1 MRGETSTVP
10 DGVKRQWAAIPL
22 HVRHRS
28 MLKQRSMSPT
38 AESFKSIA
46 LVGNHHDSRVS
57 ESMLILA
64 THLHGRGRRV
74 LLASDTEI
82 DFGSLPIER
91 HPEKNLGSSV
101 DLIVAVGGDGTMLSA
116 ARLAAPSGVP
126 VLGVNRG
133 RLGFLADI
141 SPSDIRE
148 RLDDVLNGRY
158 VKDHRAMLQASLV
171 RANQAA
177 SEGQALNDVVVQKW
191 QTGRMLDFETWIDG
205 RYVNSHGGDG
215 LVIATATGSTAYALS
230 CGGPILYPEL
240 DAVVLAPICPHTLSD
255 RPIVI
260 RSSSTVE
267 VRLVDR
273 PDINAQVICD
283 GVSLGELGA
292 GDRLLVTRAQANV
305 TLLHP
310 VDHDYYRIL
319 RSKLRWGR
327 GDRMLP
333 GGSTD

>member
-1 MRGETSTVP
+1 
-10 DGVKRQWAAIPL
+10 
-22 HVRHRS
+22 
-28 MLKQRSMSPT
+28 MSP
-38 AESFKSIA
+38 ASEQFKSIA
-46 LVGNHHDSRVS
+46 LVGNHQDPRVS
-57 ESMLILA
+57 ESILILA
-64 THLHGRGRRV
+64 AHLHSRKRRV
-74 LLASDTEI
+74 LLGSETEV
-82 DFGSLPIER
+82 DLGSLPIER
-91 HPEKNLGSSV
+91 HPGATLGSAAE
-101 DLIVAVGGDGTMLSA
+101 LIVAVGGDGTMLNA
-116 ARLAAPSGVP
+116 ARLAAPCGIP

-141 SPSDIRE
+141 SPADIRE

-158 VKDHRAMLQASLV
+158 VTDSRAMLQARLV
-171 RANQAA
+171 RGGDEIA
-177 SEGQALNDVVVQKW
+177 SGQALNDVVVQKW

-215 LVIATATGSTAYALS
+215 LVIATSTGSTAYALS

-267 VRLVDR
+267 VRLVER
-273 PDINAQVICD
+273 PDANAQVICD
-283 GVSLGELGA
+283 GVSLGELLT
-292 GDRLLVTRAQANV
+292 GDRLVVTRADSHV

-310 VDHDYYRIL
+310 PDHDYYRIL

-327 GDRMLP
+327 GDRMMP
-333 GGSTD
+333 GHPTD